1 MSTDE
6 TTPLPA
12 NDSVPP
18 APESPIEETTAYPAA
33 ADSAETHA
41 QTTASPVQEAPTTPL
56 PTSEEPASSAPYGQ
70 SGYGS
75 APYASAPADQTPP
88 QPSYAQRPT
97 EEAPSDAPQTGQS
110 PYGQAYTAPTPGA
123 QQSPYASP
131 AQGASEQPYG
141 QTPYGQAPYS
151 QPYGAAPASYGYGYS
166 QPNALADR
174 LRSNSTICLVL
185 GILGLIVFPLVTSIP
200 AWIWGNS
207 LLNEAR
213 ANGLPEDLVANAKLG
228 KLLGIIGTAIWG
240 IGAILLVLFLGFVI
254 VLAMT
259 AGGMV

>member
-33 ADSAETHA
+33 ADSTEAHA

-70 SGYGS
+70 TGVDS
-75 APYASAPADQTPP
+75 A
-88 QPSYAQRPT
+88 
-97 EEAPSDAPQTGQS
+97 
-110 PYGQAYTAPTPGA
+110 PYGQAYTAPAPGA

-131 AQGASEQPYG
+131 AQGASEQPYGQSPYG

-259 AGGMV
+259 AGGMG